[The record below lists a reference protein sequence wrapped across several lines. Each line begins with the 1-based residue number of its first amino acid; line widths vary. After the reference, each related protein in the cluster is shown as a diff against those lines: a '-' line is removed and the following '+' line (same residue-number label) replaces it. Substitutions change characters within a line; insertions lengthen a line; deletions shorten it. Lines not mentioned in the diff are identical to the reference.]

1 MKKSVFLEK
10 NNNFR
15 NSLQVTGKNE
25 GIQLQQYLEK
35 VDNILKGNYKK
46 ENFTFK
52 IEVKFKEN
60 YDNNEEYEFKLT
72 KT

>member
-1 MKKSVFLEK
+1 M
-10 NNNFR
+10 
-15 NSLQVTGKNE
+15 TGKNE